1 VKVIR
6 NEVYQVSG
14 FPQSTNWKL
23 TGKVTLYSNFM
34 YVKNTYVR
42 YVFMM
47 HTFFFMIYNLNLNS
61 ILKIKCYTY
70 SWQNKTVVLFVY
82 GEQLQESLKSFH
94 KK

>member
-1 VKVIR
+1 
-6 NEVYQVSG
+6 
-14 FPQSTNWKL
+14 
-23 TGKVTLYSNFM
+23 
-34 YVKNTYVR
+34 
-42 YVFMM
+42 MM

-94 KK
+94 KNIDM